1 MVRGGGP
8 ARRRAGE
15 RERVTRRACRARGR
29 GMERRQGLC
38 TAAAR
43 RRFDR
48 NGLTNSVPPTRP
60 LRPLW
65 SLGRCPSHSVR
76 VIPSDLHPSHCF
88 PCHAVRV
95 ESEPPMSE
103 SKSPPVGSDMARAT
117 TTPAVTQRMAVCLD
131 GRAAGVVAGFGPAP
145 IVVVA
150 VSPTVTRRLAHMR
163 YAGATTNSRATR
175 KISNLLT
182 YLQGFE
188 RAGLSLKRIIS
199 FFVDFE

>member
-117 TTPAVTQRMAVCLD
+117 TTPAVTHRMAVCLD
-131 GRAAGVVAGFGPAP
+131 GRAAGVVAGFGSGSDCRRGCVTHGDPPLGPYALRGGYDKQQGNTENLKSFDIPA
-145 IVVVA
+145 
-150 VSPTVTRRLAHMR
+150 R
-163 YAGATTNSRATR
+163 
-175 KISNLLT
+175 
-182 YLQGFE
+182 F
-188 RAGLSLKRIIS
+188 
-199 FFVDFE
+199 